1 MKYCIPSDITAL
13 SSNAD
18 GFIERLYVGDVG
30 GQMWRFDLCSSTT
43 GTCVPDMSNT
53 ANWTGKRIFIA
64 GSTGTPGSQKI
75 FYPPDVTFETNKGQG
90 TYDMLFF
97 GTGDREKPNDTSV
110 INSLYALKDY
120 DNDTNPPTPLP
131 LTVNNLVNVTSDVLQ
146 SSSATQAQKAAVL
159 ASLLSESGWY
169 ITLNESAGESQN
181 PGEKCD
187 APAVVMSG
195 TVYFTTFTP
204 TPVNTQS
211 VCTIGTGES
220 ATYPLNYQTGNA
232 VFDLNQDG
240 QITVADRSMQNVGA
254 GIPSGIVITVVNG
267 TVTAYGGVAG
277 GVFTPQLTN
286 TNSIVPLDWRIV
298 F

>member
-1 MKYCIPSDITAL
+1 
-13 SSNAD
+13 
-18 GFIERLYVGDVG
+18 
-30 GQMWRFDLCSSTT
+30 
-43 GTCVPDMSNT
+43 
-53 ANWTGKRIFIA
+53 
-64 GSTGTPGSQKI
+64 
-75 FYPPDVTFETNKGQG
+75 
-90 TYDMLFF
+90 
-97 GTGDREKPNDTSV
+97 
-110 INSLYALKDY
+110 
-120 DNDTNPPTPLP
+120 
-131 LTVNNLVNVTSDVLQ
+131 
-146 SSSATQAQKAAVL
+146 
-159 ASLLSESGWY
+159 LLSESGWY
-169 ITLNESAGESQN
+169 ITLNESAGDSQN

-187 APAVVMSG
+187 APAVVISG